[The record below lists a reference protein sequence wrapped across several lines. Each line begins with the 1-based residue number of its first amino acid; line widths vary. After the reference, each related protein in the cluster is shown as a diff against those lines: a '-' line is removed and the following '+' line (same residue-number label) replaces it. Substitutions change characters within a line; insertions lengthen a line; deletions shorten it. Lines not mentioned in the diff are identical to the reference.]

1 MNQTSTS
8 TRITAIRGREI
19 LDGRGN
25 PTLEVDVI
33 LENGAFGRAAVPTG
47 TSTGQNEAL
56 ELRDSDPLRFSGMGV
71 LNAVDHVH
79 RQLFEAVQDLDA
91 LDQAGLDQAMCEVD
105 GTDNKSRMGANAII
119 AVSMAT
125 ARAASVSL
133 GLPLYRYL
141 GGIDARTLPVPM
153 CNLING
159 GLPVDGTV
167 DFQEFMVL
175 PVGAPTFRDGV
186 RQVAEIFHALKSLL
200 IRKGHHTGVGDEGG
214 YCPFVGSHREALDL
228 ILEAIRQAGFSTGPI
243 SDGPQML
250 LAIDAAASEMRQQ
263 ARMEGQAGYKFWR
276 SSGSLLTSE
285 KMVEFWTQLIDEYPM
300 IFSLEDPMAEDD
312 REGWQ
317 LLTQSLG
324 LKIQLVGDDVFSTNV
339 KLLGAGIRDHI
350 ANAILIKPN
359 QIGTLTETI
368 DTVSLARD
376 QGYNCIVSHR
386 SGETEDTFISDL
398 VVALGTGQM
407 KIGAPARSERVAKY
421 NQLLRIEEE
430 LGSSARYFGRSILR
444 SFENRL

>member
-1 MNQTSTS
+1 MSHIPTPSTL
-8 TRITAIRGREI
+8 ITAIRAREI
-19 LDGRGN
+19 LDARGI
-25 PTLEVDVI
+25 PTLEVEVV

-47 TSTGQNEAL
+47 TSTGRHEAL
-56 ELRDSDPLRFSGMGV
+56 ELRDGDPGRFSGMGV

-91 LDQAGLDQAMCEVD
+91 LDQAGLDLAMCEVD
-105 GTDNKSRMGANAII
+105 GTDNKGRMGANAII

-125 ARAASVSL
+125 ARAAAASL

-167 DFQEFMVL
+167 DFQEFMIL
-175 PVGAPTFRDGV
+175 PVGAPTFREGV
-186 RQVAEIFHALKSLL
+186 REVAEIFHALKSLL

-214 YCPFVGSHREALDL
+214 YCPFVGSHKEALDL
-228 ILEAIRQAGFSTGPI
+228 ILEAIALAGFSTGAPAG
-243 SDGPQML
+243 GPQIL
-250 LAIDAAASEMRQQ
+250 LAIDAAASELRQQ
-263 ARMEGQAGYKFWR
+263 ARLEGKTGYKFWR
-276 SSGSLLTSE
+276 SSGPLLDSE
-285 KMVEFWTQLIDEYPM
+285 RMAEFWVNLIEEYPM

-312 REGWQ
+312 QAGWQ
-317 LLTQSLG
+317 LLTRALG
-324 LKIQLVGDDVFSTNV
+324 QRIQLVGDDVFSTNAR
-339 KLLGAGIRDHI
+339 LLEEGITHHI

-368 DTVSLARD
+368 DTVSVARD
-376 QGYNCIVSHR
+376 RGYDCIVSHR

-407 KIGAPARSERVAKY
+407 KIGAPARSDRVAKY

-444 SFENRL
+444 SYALK

>member
-1 MNQTSTS
+1 
-8 TRITAIRGREI
+8 
-19 LDGRGN
+19 
-25 PTLEVDVI
+25 
-33 LENGAFGRAAVPTG
+33 
-47 TSTGQNEAL
+47 
-56 ELRDSDPLRFSGMGV
+56 
-71 LNAVDHVH
+71 
-79 RQLFEAVQDLDA
+79 
-91 LDQAGLDQAMCEVD
+91 
-105 GTDNKSRMGANAII
+105 
-119 AVSMAT
+119 
-125 ARAASVSL
+125 
-133 GLPLYRYL
+133 
-141 GGIDARTLPVPM
+141 M

-175 PVGAPTFRDGV
+175 PVGAPTFREGV
-186 RQVAEIFHALKSLL
+186 REVAEIFHALKSLL

-228 ILEAIRQAGFSTGPI
+228 ILEAIRQAGFTTGPLQ
-243 SDGPQML
+243 DRPQIL
-250 LAIDAAASEMRQQ
+250 LAVDAAASELRQQ
-263 ARMEGQAGYKFWR
+263 ARLEGKDGYKFWR
-276 SSGSLLTSE
+276 SSGHLLDSGQ
-285 KMVEFWTQLIDEYPM
+285 MVEFWVQFMQEYPM
-300 IFSLEDPMAEDD
+300 VFSLEDPMAEDD

-317 LLTQSLG
+317 LLTRTLG
-324 LKIQLVGDDVFSTNV
+324 RKVQLVGDDVFSTNV
-339 KLLGAGIRDHI
+339 RLLEDGITNHI

-376 QGYNCIVSHR
+376 QGYDCIVSHR

-407 KIGAPARSERVAKY
+407 KIGAPARSDRVAKY

-444 SFENRL
+444 SFESK

>member
-1 MNQTSTS
+1 MDSVPSSNTL
-8 TRITAIRGREI
+8 ITAIKAREI
-19 LDGRGN
+19 LDARGN
-25 PTLEVDVI
+25 PTLEVDVH

-47 TSTGQNEAL
+47 TSTGKNEAL
-56 ELRDSDPLRFSGMGV
+56 ELRDGDPGRFSGMGV

-105 GTDNKSRMGANAII
+105 GTENKGRLGANAII
-119 AVSMAT
+119 AVSMAV
-125 ARAASVSL
+125 ARAASASL

-175 PVGAPTFRDGV
+175 PVGASSFHEGV
-186 RQVAEIFHALKSLL
+186 REVAEIFHALKSLL

-228 ILEAIRQAGFSTGPI
+228 ILESVRLAGFKTGPLQ
-243 SDGPQML
+243 DHPQIL
-250 LAIDAAASEMRQQ
+250 LAVDAAASEMRQQ
-263 ARMEGQAGYKFWR
+263 AHHEGQNGYKFWR
-276 SSGSLLTSE
+276 SSGPLLNSE
-285 KMVEFWTQLIDEYPM
+285 QMVEFWVQFMEEYPM
-300 IFSLEDPMAEDD
+300 VFSLEDPMGEDD

-317 LLTQSLG
+317 LLTRTLG
-324 LKIQLVGDDVFSTNV
+324 KRVQLVGDDVFSTNV
-339 KLLGAGIRDHI
+339 RLLEDGITNHI

-376 QGYNCIVSHR
+376 QGYDCIVSHR

-407 KIGAPARSERVAKY
+407 KIGAPARSDRVAKY

-444 SFENRL
+444 SFENR